1 MLNSKTLFLNC
12 FNKEK
17 TIMHKKF
24 LRTSLK
30 LLGFAMMGLNLLPS
44 QECSACW
51 WWAHPANTNPPH
63 ISKASLGGPEK
74 EYCCW
79 LTCNEIC
86 DCGIQL
92 FKSTHTNYLLD
103 YSDQQLREHTAQ
115 CPGFY
120 LHTTV
125 INPHRLDGYSQTHQH
140 ICHVCSELEKRVM
153 DGPCKSDL
161 PIPHPNK
168 KSWDHELNGK
178 QVRVTPWTW
187 DPIPQSSLLTIMP
200 TKSSDQEFIEEYQ
213 KLKINFNKK
222 DYSLDMIYNKN

>member
-1 MLNSKTLFLNC
+1 
-12 FNKEK
+12 
-17 TIMHKKF
+17 
-24 LRTSLK
+24 
-30 LLGFAMMGLNLLPS
+30 
-44 QECSACW
+44 
-51 WWAHPANTNPPH
+51 
-63 ISKASLGGPEK
+63 
-74 EYCCW
+74 
-79 LTCNEIC
+79 
-86 DCGIQL
+86 
-92 FKSTHTNYLLD
+92 
-103 YSDQQLREHTAQ
+103 
-115 CPGFY
+115 
-120 LHTTV
+120 
-125 INPHRLDGYSQTHQH
+125 
-140 ICHVCSELEKRVM
+140 M